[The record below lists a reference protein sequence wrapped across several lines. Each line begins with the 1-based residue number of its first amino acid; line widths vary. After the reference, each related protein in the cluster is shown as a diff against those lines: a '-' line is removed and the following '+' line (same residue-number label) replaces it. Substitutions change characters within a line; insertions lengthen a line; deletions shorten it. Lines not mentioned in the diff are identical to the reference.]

1 MKFLVDECCDPRL
14 ADALLDA
21 GHDAVWWRNI
31 SPGASDAA
39 LLAAA
44 ETEGRIVITH
54 DVGIG
59 GMAVR
64 QGMAVPGLIIVR
76 VRPRD
81 RREVA
86 TRLLSLIAEC
96 GNDLGGSVTVLGDKG
111 YRKRAMRD

>member
-1 MKFLVDECCDPRL
+1 MRFLVDECCDPRL

-21 GHDAVWWRNI
+21 GHDAVWWRI
-31 SPGASDAA
+31 VSPGASDAA

-44 ETEGRIVITH
+44 QAEGRIVVTH

-59 GMAVR
+59 GMAIR
-64 QGMAVPGLIIVR
+64 QGMAVPGLVIVR

-86 TRLLSLIAEC
+86 TRLLSLVAEC
-96 GNDLGGSVTVLGDKG
+96 GDDLLGSVTVLGDQG
-111 YRKRAMRD
+111 YRKRLIRD